1 MAEVKTQIK
10 LNLSHNIKMMLSHQK
25 SKLKASLCNLVQ
37 IKENDFKTVGTD
49 RSRDIHFE
57 EYSYRYTG
65 GEHEAE

>member
-1 MAEVKTQIK
+1 
-10 LNLSHNIKMMLSHQK
+10 MMLSHQK